1 MYTFT
6 DNNRFFLKIF
16 CVLLFQYQVQS
27 LYVVVFSK
35 PRTE

>member
-6 DNNRFFLKIF
+6 DNNIFFLKNF
-16 CVLLFQYQVQS
+16 CVILFQYQVKS